1 MKKIKNKLFLVT
13 MILAAFC
20 FMVACPLASDPN
32 YNASGD
38 SDGTTDSGD
47 DTGDQGNNDDDSGAW
62 TKSDSEK
69 KLEELAENGF
79 EFAFKKQETV
89 SEDDITV
96 VNYLYGEKDD
106 VAWVKIDDV
115 EYLEFKQAD
124 GSAVV
129 YVKEDGDEKYTK
141 MIGEEFESLKAGYIS
156 SLYWGYTSSYDFRKS
171 GTKKVA
177 GKTCD
182 LYVYRFDEI
191 TGWYFEYAKEPET
204 GLTFYYKLDKKDGG
218 VQSFEV
224 TSFKLASEVNAP
236 KEPPASEVV
245 DYSDLLED

>member
-13 MILAAFC
+13 MILAAFS

-38 SDGTTDSGD
+38 SNGTTDSGD

-69 KLEELAENGF
+69 KLEKLAENGF
-79 EFAFKKQETV
+79 EFAFKQETV
-89 SEDDITV
+89 SGEDTTD
-96 VNYLYGEKDD
+96 VNYLYGEKGD
-106 VAWVKIDDV
+106 VAWVKMNNT

-141 MIGEEFESLKAGYIS
+141 MIGGEFESLKAGYIS
-156 SLYWGYTSSYDFRKS
+156 SLYWGYTSSYEFRKS
-171 GTKKVA
+171 GTKNVA

-182 LYVYRFDEI
+182 LYVYRFDELI
-191 TGWYFEYAKEPET
+191 GWYFEYAKEPET

-224 TSFKLASEVNAP
+224 TSFKLASEVTA
-236 KEPPASEVV
+236 KTEPPASEVV